1 LGNIIF
7 RLFRVANYFEHS
19 QPLQAS
25 STVTN
30 ILNHCEHPHLSSYQ
44 LMSHKGSQNAKA
56 KALVI
61 SFRPAIMSISVP
73 VSSDI
78 QLTPEAQALIENI
91 LNQKLKEQD
100 QYYLVIVAGNP
111 GVFFPNPYPYPRD
124 PYPQPYGFL
133 SPRTA
138 KTVQK

>member
-1 LGNIIF
+1 M
-7 RLFRVANYFEHS
+7 ANYFEHS

-100 QYYLVIVAGNP
+100 QYYLQRIRASEEEVEARRLQREHEFQADIAAREATLESVSRQLEEAR
-111 GVFFPNPYPYPRD
+111 VS
-124 PYPQPYGFL
+124 QL
-133 SPRTA
+133 
-138 KTVQK
+138 